1 MKRLIILR
9 HAKSSWDNADVSDY
23 DRKLNKR
30 GEKSAD
36 LMGEF
41 LAAKQGNVDLI
52 LSSSAVRAF
61 STARIV
67 AQMLNYNIEEI
78 ETTKK
83 LYLAWVND
91 ILKTIYSISDN
102 ADSCI
107 LVGHNPGLT
116 DLVNHFGVR
125 LDNLPTASVVCF
137 EFEAQSWEDIS
148 RENADLKWF
157 QMARDL

>member
-9 HAKSSWDNADVSDY
+9 HAKSSWDNADESDY

-30 GEKSAD
+30 GEKSAE

-67 AQMLNYNIEEI
+67 SQKLNYNIDEI

-91 ILKTIYSISDN
+91 ILKTIYSISNN

>member
-30 GEKSAD
+30 GEKSAE

-67 AQMLNYNIEEI
+67 SQKLNYNIDEI

>member
-30 GEKSAD
+30 GEKSAE

-102 ADSCI
+102 TDSCI

-116 DLVNHFGVR
+116 DLVNHFGVS

>member
-102 ADSCI
+102 TDSCI

-116 DLVNHFGVR
+116 DLVNHFGVS

>member
-91 ILKTIYSISDN
+91 ILKTIYSISNN